1 MKFGT
6 INEIVHR
13 VMFTFSERQ
22 TDRRADCQ
30 TDRRTGVAMDVT
42 LVKATT
48 FSLAKLTDEMIYNR
62 DYTRY
67 LYVVIVIVVVVM
79 ICSSFISI
87 IYASRTKYN

>member
-6 INEIVHR
+6 INEIVHH
-13 VMFTFSERQ
+13 VMFSFSERQ

-30 TDRRTGVAMDVT
+30 TDRRTGVPMDVT
-42 LVKATT
+42 LVKAIAFT
-48 FSLAKLTDEMIYNR
+48 LAKLTDEMIYNR
-62 DYTRY
+62 DYTRCY
-67 LYVVIVIVVVVM
+67 LYVVIVVVVVM